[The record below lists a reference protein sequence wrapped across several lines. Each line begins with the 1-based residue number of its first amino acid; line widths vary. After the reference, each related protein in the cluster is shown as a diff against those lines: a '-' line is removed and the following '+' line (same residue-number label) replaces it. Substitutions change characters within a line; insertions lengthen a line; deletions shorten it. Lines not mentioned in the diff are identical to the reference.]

1 MKKFLKKILLI
12 FIPLL
17 SCAKLKI
24 KSKTINKELEKS
36 YNKKKLKKTFIADEI
51 KLKLSIIVPVYNSA
65 DFLDFCLGSLVNQIT
80 DYDYEVIVVD
90 DGSTDGSYNIIK
102 KYADSCKF
110 LKYSCQQNKGAAT
123 ARNTGLKMSTGEY
136 IGFVD
141 SDDFVSKNFVTIMLQ
156 KALTT
161 KADVVKCNYNYF
173 DEQGVFKV
181 SNNHCKLILKK
192 DFQEIHELDGYV
204 WNSIYKR
211 KIFEKIQFPD
221 GYKFEDMIVKLCIF
235 NIANSIL
242 LIDEPLYYF
251 RKQPNSTSRNQKNY
265 ENYSVLDQLYL
276 PFELIDFHNIIINSQ
291 NLSSLLDECSSYLWY
306 RTRYLSNK
314 EKKAVF
320 YTMCGMLD
328 KYDSI
333 LKKYSKN
340 DYYKCIIKAV
350 DKKDYILWKFVSIVL
365 YYFR

>member
-1 MKKFLKKILLI
+1 
-12 FIPLL
+12 
-17 SCAKLKI
+17 
-24 KSKTINKELEKS
+24 
-36 YNKKKLKKTFIADEI
+36 
-51 KLKLSIIVPVYNSA
+51 
-65 DFLDFCLGSLVNQIT
+65 
-80 DYDYEVIVVD
+80 
-90 DGSTDGSYNIIK
+90 
-102 KYADSCKF
+102 
-110 LKYSCQQNKGAAT
+110 
-123 ARNTGLKMSTGEY
+123 
-136 IGFVD
+136 
-141 SDDFVSKNFVTIMLQ
+141 
-156 KALTT
+156 
-161 KADVVKCNYNYF
+161 
-173 DEQGVFKV
+173 
-181 SNNHCKLILKK
+181 
-192 DFQEIHELDGYV
+192 
-204 WNSIYKR
+204 
-211 KIFEKIQFPD
+211 
-221 GYKFEDMIVKLCIF
+221 MIVKLCIF

-276 PFELIDFHNIIINSQ
+276 PFKLIDFHNIIINSQ

-340 DYYKCIIKAV
+340 DYYKYIIKAV